1 MFQSR
6 KIALAALIGATL
18 LAQPALAVNAEPHV
32 GKVTQTLSN
41 AYALAPNSSPLPEKD
56 EFCKANNGLLGQEM
70 TTKYSVNTQTL
81 IETAVSKLGAKIY
94 KLHPLGLADQY
105 AFGLYQ
111 NGPVWA
117 VLFSTSTSFDQST
130 SSAAVK
136 EDGFTCVYSSAPQ
149 PSEGLK
155 QRLSS
160 VK

>member
-6 KIALAALIGATL
+6 KAVLAALFGTVL
-18 LAQPALAVNAEPHV
+18 LAQPALAANPDLHV

-41 AYALAPNSSPLPEKD
+41 AYALQGNGSPFPEKD
-56 EFCKANNGLLGQEM
+56 DFCKANNGLLGQEM
-70 TTKYSVNTQTL
+70 TTKYAVNTKTL
-81 IETAVSKLGAKIY
+81 IETAVSRLKGKVY

-111 NGPVWA
+111 NGPIWA
-117 VLFSTSTSFDQST
+117 VLFSTSTSFDQSS

-136 EDGFTCVYSSAPQ
+136 EDGFTCVYSSAAQ
-149 PSEGLK
+149 PSDGLK
-155 QRLSS
+155 LRLST